1 MWNVVVA
8 GVLGQGQGP
17 TIAWEMGMF
26 GVREGD
32 GFVDVCATVSEL
44 GGNLTVETATTE
56 LTASM

>member
-8 GVLGQGQGP
+8 GVLGQGP
-17 TIAWEMGMF
+17 TIEWEMGMF
-26 GVREGD
+26 GVQEGD

-44 GGNLTVETATTE
+44 EGSLTVETATTE